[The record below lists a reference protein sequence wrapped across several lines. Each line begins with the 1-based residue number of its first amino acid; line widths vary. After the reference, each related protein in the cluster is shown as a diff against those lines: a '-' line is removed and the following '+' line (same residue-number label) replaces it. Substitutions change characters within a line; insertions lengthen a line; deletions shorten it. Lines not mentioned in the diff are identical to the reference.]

1 MAIGHN
7 KDWKHS
13 KPQCNRR
20 KTKIPLLYTSNV
32 LVLQTEK
39 FLYKQKMVLYRF
51 FNHPSRNIFSFGL
64 RRNTSESHRRQFPH
78 EIDHQRQIKRYRPN
92 NPNMLPMPSQRYT
105 LHKTSRQQVPF
116 KNRNRYAMLHR
127 FFNVKERIGIIILTY
142 RTTLSIL
149 PL

>member
-32 LVLQTEK
+32 FVLQTEK
-39 FLYKQKMVLYRF
+39 FSYKQKMVLYRF
-51 FNHPSRNIFSFGL
+51 FNHPSRNIRTKAKYIRISPPAVSA
-64 RRNTSESHRRQFPH
+64 R
-78 EIDHQRQIKRYRPN
+78 DRPPTAN
-92 NPNMLPMPSQRYT
+92 QTIPSKQSQHAPDAPSQRYT
-105 LHKTSRQQVPF
+105 LHKTSRQQVSF
-116 KNRNRYAMLHR
+116 KNRNRYAMPHR

-142 RTTLSIL
+142 RTTLSIS